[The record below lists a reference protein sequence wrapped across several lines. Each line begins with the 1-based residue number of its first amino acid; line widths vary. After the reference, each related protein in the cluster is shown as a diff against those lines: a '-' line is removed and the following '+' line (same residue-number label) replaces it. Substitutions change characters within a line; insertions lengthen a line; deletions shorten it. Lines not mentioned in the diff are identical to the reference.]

1 MSVSSSSK
9 INNPKGAGEADV
21 TEATSVHSAPQ
32 RKTVEKD
39 VQKDKTIQ
47 ILSAI
52 SNQPRV
58 KQPGCK
64 NLEASQNVKKAK
76 TVQHLLSD
84 WRTAYTKSKKVIL
97 FRFIFVKNMIKLNL
111 FLGNNCWKNKHT
123 HFIST
128 TFMPQ
133 GKSEK

>member
-21 TEATSVHSAPQ
+21 TEASSLHSV
-32 RKTVEKD
+32 
-39 VQKDKTIQ
+39 
-47 ILSAI
+47 

-97 FRFIFVKNMIKLNL
+97 FRFIFVENMI
-111 FLGNNCWKNKHT
+111 
-123 HFIST
+123 
-128 TFMPQ
+128 
-133 GKSEK
+133 

>member
-9 INNPKGAGEADV
+9 INNPKGAGETDV
-21 TEATSVHSAPQ
+21 TETTSLHSTPQ

-58 KQPGCK
+58 NQPGCK
-64 NLEASQNVKKAK
+64 NLEASQNVKKSK

-97 FRFIFVKNMIKLNL
+97 FRFISVEHMI
-111 FLGNNCWKNKHT
+111 
-123 HFIST
+123 
-128 TFMPQ
+128 
-133 GKSEK
+133 

>member
-64 NLEASQNVKKAK
+64 NLEDNQNVKKAK

-97 FRFIFVKNMIKLNL
+97 FRFIFVEHLV
-111 FLGNNCWKNKHT
+111 
-123 HFIST
+123 
-128 TFMPQ
+128 
-133 GKSEK
+133 